1 MTTNQEKI
9 RIINLAANKYGHK
22 VSEEDIDNWDIIQ
35 NYLSMPNFDEIYK
48 ILSEERAKNKK
59 NKIEIEDKY
68 GRKFKFNHDEE
79 TFERINRVL
88 SEEELL
94 KIVSNNPKVDYKELI
109 ETLTD
114 DHEEKEHYIKVV
126 EFSLIKK

>member
-1 MTTNQEKI
+1 MTTNQEKM

-22 VSEEDIDNWDIIQ
+22 VSEKDIDNWDIIQ

-68 GRKFKFNHDEE
+68 GRKFKFNHDKEM
-79 TFERINRVL
+79 FERI
-88 SEEELL
+88 
-94 KIVSNNPKVDYKELI
+94 YQ
-109 ETLTD
+109 
-114 DHEEKEHYIKVV
+114 
-126 EFSLIKK
+126 KKNY